1 MHVLT
6 KGQVFGQVNYWHYS
20 IEWQNRGLPHV
31 HILIRLLQCINQNY
45 FDEIMSAEIP
55 NPQIEEKLHKFVLGN
70 NYLLSEARRKDMGF
84 SSRIHGDVFSN
95 SYPFHTPWDEDAL
108 SGVAMDMEIR
118 QWKLVSSVN

>member
-55 NPQIEEKLHKFVLGN
+55 NPQKTSQILSWKQLSVIRGPEKGYGVFNPVYIEIYSQIRTHSIPHEM
-70 NYLLSEARRKDMGF
+70 RM
-84 SSRIHGDVFSN
+84 
-95 SYPFHTPWDEDAL
+95 PFPC
-108 SGVAMDMEIR
+108 VAMDMEIR
-118 QWKLVSSVN
+118 Q